1 MTLLTA
7 LAASLAWLGRQG
19 TRAVAATIFLGL
31 ALPPLAP
38 LFKPY
43 LTESIFVLLC
53 LAFLRVEPAALRA
66 QARRPG
72 LAIAA
77 TAWTMLVTPALAG
90 SLFIAFGLPERLP
103 DLMPA
108 LILQTAGAP
117 LMSATAFAALLGLD
131 AALTLSIMLL
141 ALAVVPF
148 TAPVF
153 AQLFLGK
160 ALAVS
165 PLVLSFRLCLLLAGA
180 AGLAA
185 AIRWLAGRAW
195 IERHHEHIDGF
206 TIVVLFVFAVTLMDG
221 VVAHAITDPLL
232 VLGLVVLSVALSL
245 GTGALTLLA
254 FLPAGRDR
262 ALAIAFAAAQRN
274 MGLML
279 AAMGGAVPE
288 VAWLYFALAQFP
300 IYLSPQLLKPLARRL
315 APASAGRASGSSQA

>member
-1 MTLLTA
+1 MALLTA

-19 TRAVAATIFLGL
+19 TRAVAVTIFLGL
-31 ALPPLAP
+31 ALPPLAA

-43 LTESIFVLLC
+43 LPASIFGLLC

-90 SLFIAFGLPERLP
+90 SLFVAFGLSARAP

-131 AALTLSIMLL
+131 AALTLAIMVL
-141 ALAVVPF
+141 ALAIVPF

-153 AQLFLGK
+153 AQLFLGA
-160 ALAVS
+160 ALEVS
-165 PLVLSFRLCLLLAGA
+165 PILLSIRLLAMLAGA

-185 AIRWLAGRAW
+185 AIRWLAGRDW
-195 IERHHEHIDGF
+195 IERHHEHVDGLN
-206 TIVVLFVFAVTLMDG
+206 IVMLFFFAVTLMDG
-221 VVAHAITDPLL
+221 VVAHTITDPLL

-245 GTGALTLLA
+245 GTGGLTMLA

-315 APASAGRASGSSQA
+315 APAGRAAGSLKA